1 MIQLQNY
8 LDEKGIIVKIVINES
23 YGGFHVSENFCKYY
37 NIPYEDGNFDFV
49 IPKEPITRKDKRLIR
64 YIETYGSDAASSI
77 FSRLVVREITNGK
90 AYRISEYDGY
100 EDIEYRDDIDW
111 EIAED

>member
-1 MIQLQNY
+1 M
-8 LDEKGIIVKIVINES
+8 KIVINES
-23 YGGFHVSENFCKYY
+23 YGGFRVSENFCKYY
-37 NIPYEDGNFDFV
+37 NIPYDKRNLA
-49 IPKEPITRKDKRLIR
+49 PKEPITRKDKRLIR
-64 YIETYGSDAASSI
+64 YIETYGSDAASSS
-77 FSRLVVREITNGK
+77 FSRLVVREIPNGK